1 MGLAALAAWLLT
13 ALGGSYMLG
22 IWIAKGR
29 PRSPRTSHFPPVL
42 IFGHFALAVLGLA
55 LWVTYLVLDRTA
67 LAWVAF
73 AVLVAVGILGLLMLI
88 RWIPTYRGH
97 STTVHGAGLT
107 RASSRERPEK
117 HFPVAVVGMHGLLAA
132 ATQILV
138 LLTALGVG
146 SS

>member
-22 IWIAKGR
+22 IWIAKGG
-29 PRSPRTSHFPPVL
+29 PQSPRTSHFPPVL
-42 IFGHFALAVLGLA
+42 IFGHFALAAIGLA
-55 LWVTYLVLDRTA
+55 LWVAYLVLDRTA

-73 AVLVAVGILGLLMLI
+73 AVLIAVGIMGLLMLM

-97 STTVHGAGLT
+97 STTVRG
-107 RASSRERPEK
+107 ASSARPSGRERPEK
-117 HFPVAVVGMHGLLAA
+117 HFPVAVVGMHGLLAI
-132 ATQILV
+132 ATQLLV
-138 LLTALGVG
+138 LLAALGVG

>member
-1 MGLAALAAWLLT
+1 MGLAALATWLLT

-22 IWIAKGR
+22 IWIAKGG
-29 PRSPRTSHFPPVL
+29 PRSPRTSYFPPVL
-42 IFGHFALAVLGLA
+42 IFGHLALAALGLT

-67 LAWVAF
+67 LAWIAF

-97 STTVHGAGLT
+97 STTACDTGLT
-107 RASSRERPEK
+107 RASRRERPEK
-117 HFPVAVVGMHGLLAA
+117 HFPVTVVGMHGLLAT

-146 SS
+146 SN